1 MKADLERLEINL
13 KKIRSNQISLA
24 AVEEL
29 LIEQRGEKKKVKQ
42 LASLK
47 INAERQLIVR
57 VFETKKI
64 PIINKA
70 ILESQLGYQQVKMER
85 DEIYFSLAPMTGEI
99 RQQLKEKVK
108 EMTEQGKTAL
118 RLSRQK
124 ILKSLKERKL
134 SQTEQKLIEKE
145 IEKINKKY
153 LEEIQKIQEKK
164 EKELTL

>member
-1 MKADLERLEINL
+1 MKADLEGLEINL

-29 LIEQRGEKKKVKQ
+29 LIEQRGEKKKLKQ

-47 INAERQLIVR
+47 INAERHLIVR
-57 VFETKKI
+57 VFEPKKL
-64 PIINKA
+64 PIINKV

-85 DEIYFSLAPMTGEI
+85 NEIYFSLAPMTGEI

-124 ILKSLKERKL
+124 ILKS
-134 SQTEQKLIEKE
+134 S
-145 IEKINKKY
+145 
-153 LEEIQKIQEKK
+153 
-164 EKELTL
+164 